1 MNNLHE
7 FTTALSDDQK
17 IDMILRN
24 CAEDFLETYD
34 GKKAV
39 TLKEIYGLHFWLMM
53 TPAQTMDFGLRFSII
68 CQDLGFKNTDEERN
82 KANLY
87 IKK

>member
-1 MNNLHE
+1 MNNMHE
-7 FTTALSDDQK
+7 FITSLSNNQK
-17 IDMILRN
+17 VDMILRN

-39 TLKEIYGLHFWLMM
+39 TLKEIYGLTFWLMM
-53 TPAQTMDFGLRFSII
+53 SHAQTLDFGLRFSSI
-68 CQDLGFKNTDEERN
+68 CQDLGFTNTGEERN